1 MLCFPTL
8 TAMSG
13 IFNDYHT
20 VKEWEDAAAKDSR
33 ITFNAVYYVMG
44 KRVLDHVTG
53 IVELETK
60 NGKKGHR
67 CVRWHSDGR
76 CFAGKEPLP
85 EYDIIFDD

>member
-1 MLCFPTL
+1 M
-8 TAMSG
+8 TAMSS
-13 IFNDYHT
+13 IFNSYHT
-20 VKEWEDAAAKDSR
+20 VREWEDAAAKDSR

-53 IVELETK
+53 IVEIDTK

-67 CVRWHSDGR
+67 CVMWHSDGR
-76 CFAGKEPLP
+76 CFAGKEALP